1 VLAILLIAVGLMILM
16 GDPSVKDVDGLK
28 KLEKIASGS
37 KDALKGLSK
46 DDLKRL
52 TKGQAGAPKPSQD
65 LIGWFFWNG
74 GK

>member
-16 GDPSVKDVDGLK
+16 GDPSVKDVDGME

-37 KDALKGLSK
+37 KDTLKKLSK
-46 DDLKRL
+46 KDLKKL
-52 TKGQAGAPKPSQD
+52 VAGQPSAPKPSQD